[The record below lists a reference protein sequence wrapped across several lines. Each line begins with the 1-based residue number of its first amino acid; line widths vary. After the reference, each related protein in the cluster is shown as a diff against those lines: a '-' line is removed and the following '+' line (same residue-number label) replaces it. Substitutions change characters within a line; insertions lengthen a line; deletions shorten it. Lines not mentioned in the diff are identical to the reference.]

1 MENQSTYFC
10 IKQQL
15 LIIMNSSKQTSSS
28 NGPLIIIGILFFVF
42 GFVTWVN
49 SVLIAF
55 FKDAFDLNNFQSLLV
70 TSAFFISYFV
80 MAIPSSWVLAK
91 TGFKNGMSVGLLTM
105 GIGTL
110 MFVPAAKME
119 NYPMFLLGLFVIGT
133 GLALLQ
139 TASNPYVTILGPS
152 ESAAKRISVMGICNK
167 IAGILSQYIFGGLLL
182 SGATAAN
189 VNLDVVVAP
198 YLIMTAILVALA
210 LLVRFS
216 TLPEVEAEEIQEEFI
231 SEKSSIWEF
240 PNLVLGMVAF
250 FLYVGV
256 EVMAGDTIIN
266 YGVSMGFAIDDA
278 KTFTTYTLYGML
290 FGYVVGILFIPK
302 YISQQTALNYSAIL
316 GIVFSLG
323 TIFIQDPF
331 LSVLCLALLGVA
343 NALMWPALWP
353 LAIEGLGKFT
363 KLGSALIIMM
373 ISGGA
378 LIPLL
383 YGSVVDE
390 YGNAQ
395 IAYALMIPC
404 YLFIYYYAKI
414 GHKRKSW

>member
-1 MENQSTYFC
+1 MNKQS
-10 IKQQL
+10 
-15 LIIMNSSKQTSSS
+15 NNS

-105 GIGTL
+105 GLGTL
-110 MFVPAAKME
+110 LFVPAAKMA

-152 ESAAKRISVMGICNK
+152 ESAATRISFMGICNK
-167 IAGILSQYIFGGLLL
+167 VAGILSQFIFGGILL
-182 SGATAAN
+182 SSATAATVDLN
-189 VNLDVVVAP
+189 VVVTP
-198 YLIMTAILVALA
+198 YLIMTAILIALA

-216 TLPEVEAEEIQEEFI
+216 TLPEVEAEEIQEETTT
-231 SEKSSIWEF
+231 EKSSVWAF
-240 PNLVLGMVAF
+240 PNLVLGLVAF

-266 YGVSMGFAIDDA
+266 YGVSMGFAMDEA
-278 KTFTTYTLYGML
+278 KIFTTYTLYGML
-290 FGYVVGILFIPK
+290 FGYIVGILFIPK
-302 YISQQTALNYSAIL
+302 LISQQTALNYSAIL
-316 GIVFSLG
+316 GVIFSLG
-323 TIFIQDPF
+323 TVFIPNAF
-331 LSVLCLALLGVA
+331 LSVLSLALLGVA

-353 LAIEGLGKFT
+353 LAINGLGKFT

-378 LIPLL
+378 LLPLL
-383 YGSVVDE
+383 YGSIADQM
-390 YGNAQ
+390 GNSQ
-395 IAYALMIPC
+395 LAYLIMVPC